1 MGGVILFRKLL
12 DHHKYAG
19 EIRAESDILRDQIF
33 FMQWCEINTFVV
45 PNYTNPNQLAASIPK
60 FTDSYKSA
68 SDNVIPVAHKRLE
81 KQAYPAENPKIINA
95 DKIPPLKH

>member
-12 DHHKYAG
+12 DQHKYAG
-19 EIRAESDILRDQIF
+19 EIRAESDILCDQIF
-33 FMQWCEINTFVV
+33 FMQWCRISTFVV
-45 PNYTNPNQLAASIPK
+45 QNYTNPNQLAASLPK